1 MNFAN
6 VWWVR
11 RESGFLRWTVRSPYS
26 NKQLLVNFFSPVCVR
41 QRRENRG
48 WSSRTFGRGRREGE
62 RRGGSVVSEFFA
74 QFEGHRCH
82 QRTAQDRALLPGV
95 SAKFVT
101 SQSGDV
107 TAPPTKVFWGWNKKS
122 CALEELIGSAAP
134 GWFKEKNGTIWKNI
148 FCAK

>member
-1 MNFAN
+1 
-6 VWWVR
+6 VV
-11 RESGFLRWTVRSPYS
+11 LRWTVHSPYS
-26 NKQLLVNFFSPVCVR
+26 NKQLDFFGPVCVR

-48 WSSRTFGRGRREGE
+48 WSSRTFGGWRREGE

-107 TAPPTKVFWGWNKKS
+107 TAPPTKDSGAGTKRV
-122 CALEELIGSAAP
+122 AL
-134 GWFKEKNGTIWKNI
+134 
-148 FCAK
+148 